1 MTVGILLLAAGR
13 GRRFGSDK
21 RQALLN
27 SGESLILAAITRL
40 QETGLPFIVCLAPGD
55 AVLRDNL
62 RALGIDSMSCPN
74 AARGMGA
81 TLADAVQQLPPWD
94 GVLIALAD
102 MPVIRA
108 DTFQVVAANL
118 GPADIHQ
125 PSHQGRRG
133 HPVGFGR
140 DFFPALARLDGDTGA
155 RHVLTAHPEHVQ
167 EIEVDDSGIYTD
179 VDTPEQL
186 AAIHAAP

>member
-1 MTVGILLLAAGR
+1 M
-13 GRRFGSDK
+13 
-21 RQALLN
+21 Q
-27 SGESLILAAITRL
+27 AAITRL
-40 QETGLPFIVCLAPGD
+40 QQSGLPFLVCLAT
-55 AVLRDNL
+55 RDEAL
-62 RALGIDSMSCPN
+62 RATLLAQDIDSVICPN

-81 TLADAVQQLPPWD
+81 TLADAVQQLPPWE

-102 MPVIRA
+102 MPVICA
-108 DTFQVVAANL
+108 DTFRRVAAGL
-118 GPADIHQ
+118 GSADIHQ
-125 PSHQGRRG
+125 PLHQGRRG

-167 EIEVDDSGIYTD
+167 EIEVDDNGIYTD

-186 AAIHAAP
+186 AAIHASP